1 LRYAGKFALL
11 SRKEETGWTKNGG
24 RIGPFDG
31 QRKKR
36 GLCEQRWVSP
46 YAWIVIALG
55 ALIALAVVMYYVLI
69 FGWALMLRRM
79 AGSGIRSWDELE
91 SEDAELR
98 PRF

>member
-1 LRYAGKFALL
+1 MAAFGAGAG
-11 SRKEETGWTKNGG
+11 RKASAA
-24 RIGPFDG
+24 
-31 QRKKR
+31 KKR
-36 GLCEQRWVSP
+36 AVSP

-69 FGWALMLRRM
+69 FGWALILRRI

-91 SEDAELR
+91 DQDADLR

>member
-1 LRYAGKFALL
+1 MSLYF
-11 SRKEETGWTKNGG
+11 
-24 RIGPFDG
+24 
-31 QRKKR
+31 
-36 GLCEQRWVSP
+36 
-46 YAWIVIALG
+46 WILTALG
-55 ALIALAVVMYYVLI
+55 GLIALAVVMYYVLI

>member
-1 LRYAGKFALL
+1 
-11 SRKEETGWTKNGG
+11 
-24 RIGPFDG
+24 
-31 QRKKR
+31 
-36 GLCEQRWVSP
+36 VSL
-46 YAWIVIALG
+46 YFWILTALG
-55 ALIALAVVMYYVLI
+55 GLIALAVVMYYVLI